1 MTDGSFTTGRKEG
14 SQETEEQEE
23 VTPARE
29 RRGPDLKIELP
40 GPLQV

>member
-1 MTDGSFTTGRKEG
+1 MTDGSFTTGCKEG
-14 SQETEEQEE
+14 SQKTEEQEE

-29 RRGPDLKIELP
+29 QQGPDSKIELP